1 MKICR
6 AWKKNFGGRR
16 RSNYNG
22 RIEGNYRTLLES
34 LESAKAP
41 ELSILKCLIDLNFDV
56 KLKMALHE
64 NFSQC
69 REKKETI
76 GR

>member
-22 RIEGNYRTLLES
+22 RRTEEIGRTLLES
-34 LESAKAP
+34 LESVKGSRDYDLG
-41 ELSILKCLIDLNFDV
+41 ELGELLLQLK
-56 KLKMALHE
+56 
-64 NFSQC
+64 
-69 REKKETI
+69 
-76 GR
+76 

>member
-22 RIEGNYRTLLES
+22 RRTEEIGRTLLES
-34 LESAKAP
+34 LESVKGSRDYDLG
-41 ELSILKCLIDLNFDV
+41 EIISMLLQLK
-56 KLKMALHE
+56 
-64 NFSQC
+64 
-69 REKKETI
+69 
-76 GR
+76 